1 MMRIVALPPEPPGIT
16 NTAQGD
22 LPHILLVLDQLAKVH
37 ANMQYLQPC
46 AKKRS
51 RAA

>member
-1 MMRIVALPPEPPGIT
+1 
-16 NTAQGD
+16 
-22 LPHILLVLDQLAKVH
+22 VLDQLAKVH